1 MATRKTTQQPTADA
15 IVVARAILGMPVDT
29 TTLAEPLATVIRETA
44 SAKKNHL
51 AAFKAS
57 AKKHGLKNA
66 DDLLKAA
73 RDVDVNATPANN
85 AGLGV
90 ISSDTILTTT
100 YPDPVWAVPKYL
112 PVGLAILAGAPKMGK
127 SWLALQIAQAIAAGG
142 VALGERVKQGAI
154 LYLALEDSPRRL
166 QDRMRKQSWT
176 RGLPAD
182 FLTVGQFNSQVGD
195 LKNGGGERLANQIE
209 ARGYRYVVIDT
220 LSRSIQGD
228 QMDPDKMTR
237 ELEPLQEIAHKTNA
251 AILLV
256 DHHRKGAGENPDAI
270 GDILGSTAKSG
281 VADTAWG
288 LYRERGKSG
297 AKLAIVGRD
306 VSEQTLALSMD
317 WVTGVWQCDGDADA
331 LELTERRQEILDALA
346 DLNEATFDEVEKA
359 IGQDRSNT
367 RKRLQDLASIGIVNR
382 KTKGNKILY
391 TIP

>member
-1 MATRKTTQQPTADA
+1 
-15 IVVARAILGMPVDT
+15 
-29 TTLAEPLATVIRETA
+29 
-44 SAKKNHL
+44 
-51 AAFKAS
+51 
-57 AKKHGLKNA
+57 
-66 DDLLKAA
+66 
-73 RDVDVNATPANN
+73 
-85 AGLGV
+85 
-90 ISSDTILTTT
+90 
-100 YPDPVWAVPKYL
+100 
-112 PVGLAILAGAPKMGK
+112 
-127 SWLALQIAQAIAAGG
+127 
-142 VALGERVKQGAI
+142 
-154 LYLALEDSPRRL
+154 
-166 QDRMRKQSWT
+166 
-176 RGLPAD
+176 
-182 FLTVGQFNSQVGD
+182 LTVGQFNSQVGD

-346 DLNEATFDEVEKA
+346 DLNEATFDEVAKA